1 MGAESPTTA
10 RPLEMDD
17 DDINDASITASDG
30 AAAKTSQAPSTVQSA
45 PTNTTTSAGTTANTN
60 TPGANAPHKPARPL
74 SEAQKNVMILK
85 EAFPTVEDAIIKAVL
100 RASGGQIEPAFNA
113 LLGELHP
120 PQGRAPK
127 IGQTKKKVSL

>member
-17 DDINDASITASDG
+17 DDINDASITVSDG

-45 PTNTTTSAGTTANTN
+45 PANTTTSAGTTANTN
-60 TPGANAPHKPARPL
+60 TPGANAPHKPALPL

-120 PQGRAPK
+120 PQDRALK
-127 IGQTKKKVSL
+127 IGQTKKKATL